1 MITAARIYPHRQD
14 LAALGVSLYSQ
25 ITAWYPST
33 VVLPLPETPKVVMF
47 DLDGTLI
54 DTMGG
59 FADVAA
65 SVMAELHGIDVVTG
79 RRRYL
84 ETSGIPFRQQL
95 EVIAPGHAGNDRA
108 SDIFEVKKRAYADT
122 ANLDTRTLQA
132 LERLRS
138 FGCKLVVSSN
148 SAQYFVDEF
157 AARQAF
163 SFDLVLGFDAATA
176 VAKGRPHVERTCR
189 TLGAQTSEV
198 LFVGDSI
205 KDGELAHECGLAFVA
220 RLGTFSREDF
230 HRWNPA
236 ITAVADV
243 HELAELVASRA
254 AA

>member
-1 MITAARIYPHRQD
+1 MQ
-14 LAALGVSLYSQ
+14 
-25 ITAWYPST
+25 
-33 VVLPLPETPKVVMF
+33 LPETPKVAMF

-65 SVMAELHGIDVVTG
+65 AVMAELHGIDVATG
-79 RRRYL
+79 RCRYL

-95 EVIAPGHAGNDRA
+95 EVIAPGHAANDRA

-122 ANLDTRTLQA
+122 ANLDSRTLRA

-138 FGCKLVVSSN
+138 FGMKLVVSSN

-163 SFDLVLGFDAATA
+163 RFDLVLGFDATA
-176 VAKGRPHVERTCR
+176 GLAKGRPHVERTCKL
-189 TLGAQTSEV
+189 LGELPPAI
-198 LFVGDSI
+198 LFCGDSI

-230 HRWNPA
+230 RRWNA
-236 ITAVADV
+236 AVTAVADV

>member
-1 MITAARIYPHRQD
+1 VTQ
-14 LAALGVSLYSQ
+14 
-25 ITAWYPST
+25 
-33 VVLPLPETPKVVMF
+33 LPETPKVVMF

-65 SVMAELHGIDVVTG
+65 SVMAELHGIDRATG

-95 EVIAPGHAGNDRA
+95 EIIAPAHAANDRA
-108 SDIFEVKKRAYADT
+108 SDIFEVQKRAYADT
-122 ANLDTRTLQA
+122 ADLDARTLAA

-157 AARQAF
+157 AARQTIR
-163 SFDLVLGFDAATA
+163 FDLVLGFDAAA
-176 VAKGRPHVERTCR
+176 GLAKGRPHVERTCQELAVS
-189 TLGAQTSEV
+189 TAQI
-198 LFVGDSI
+198 LFCGDSI
-205 KDGELAHECGLAFVA
+205 KDGELAHACGLAFVA
-220 RLGTFSREDF
+220 RLGTFSAEDF
-230 HRWNPA
+230 RRWNPA
-236 ITAVADV
+236 VPAVADV
-243 HELAELVASRA
+243 HALAELVASRA

>member
-1 MITAARIYPHRQD
+1 
-14 LAALGVSLYSQ
+14 
-25 ITAWYPST
+25 
-33 VVLPLPETPKVVMF
+33 MF

-65 SVMAELHGIDVVTG
+65 EVMAELHGIDAVTG

-95 EVIAPGHAGNDRA
+95 EVIAPGHAQNARA
-108 SDIFEVKKRAYADT
+108 SDIFEVKKRAYADH
-122 ANLDTRTLQA
+122 ADLDSQTLRA

-138 FGCKLVVSSN
+138 LGMKLVVSSN

-163 SFDLVLGFDAATA
+163 RFDLVLGFDAEAGL
-176 VAKGRPHVERTCR
+176 AKGRPHVERTCKE
-189 TLGAQTSEV
+189 LGALTPEI
-198 LFVGDSI
+198 LFCGDSI
-205 KDGELAHECGLAFVA
+205 KDGELAHECGLRFIA
-220 RLGTFSREDF
+220 RLGTFSRDDF
-230 HRWNPA
+230 HRWNPEV
-236 ITAVADV
+236 TAVADI
-243 HELAELVASRA
+243 HALAELVASRA

>member
-1 MITAARIYPHRQD
+1 M
-14 LAALGVSLYSQ
+14 
-25 ITAWYPST
+25 
-33 VVLPLPETPKVVMF
+33 PLPETPKVAMF

-65 SVMAELHGIDVVTG
+65 AVMAELHGIDVATG

-95 EVIAPGHAGNDRA
+95 EVIVPGHAANDRA
-108 SDIFEVKKRAYADT
+108 SDIFEIKKRAYADT
-122 ANLDTRTLQA
+122 ANLDARTLRA

-138 FGCKLVVSSN
+138 FGMKLVVSSN

-163 SFDLVLGFDAATA
+163 RFDLVLGFDAAA
-176 VAKGRPHVERTCR
+176 SLAKGRPHVERTCKA
-189 TLGAQTSEV
+189 LGALPRDI
-198 LFVGDSI
+198 LFCGDSI
-205 KDGELAHECGLAFVA
+205 KDGELANECGLAFIA

-230 HRWNPA
+230 RRWNSA